1 RCPAVGP
8 SHAPGT
14 PRPPGRARRR
24 ARGTCRMS
32 ARADRASALAK
43 FDAAACS
50 AANEVIGVYSTS
62 FGLATRLLG
71 PRHRQHVRNI
81 YAMVRVADE
90 IVDGVAAEA
99 GLDRTAQT
107 EHLEAYRA
115 ATLTALRLGYSSD
128 LVLHAFA
135 RTATVSG
142 IGPDLTEPF
151 FDSMRTDLES
161 PDDGA
166 RLTFDA
172 EEHASYVHGSAEV
185 VGLMCLRVFVRG

>member
-43 FDAAACS
+43 FDAAACR

-71 PRHRQHVRNI
+71 RRHRQHVRNL

-90 IVDGVAAEA
+90 IVDGMAAQA
-99 GLDRTAQT
+99 GLDRAAQ
-107 EHLEAYRA
+107 HRQLDAYEA
-115 ATLTALRLGYSSD
+115 ATHAAMAAGCSSD

-135 RTATVSG
+135 RTA
-142 IGPDLTEPF
+142 
-151 FDSMRTDLES
+151 
-161 PDDGA
+161 
-166 RLTFDA
+166 
-172 EEHASYVHGSAEV
+172 
-185 VGLMCLRVFVRG
+185 